1 MEHLLQIVVI
11 SFQVISILGHHGQRG
26 HSLQW
31 FIQLLLVLL
40 GMVLE
45 LMITMTTMVT
55 QSQCHPPGLH
65 ILISIVLINA
75 TRDQPATNGMRQRRI
90 TNKYTLRKRKKRQC
104 KSCIITTGI
113 SLFNVLFLKKYY
125 QRHYKW
131 LSTSPFKG
139 WLAIIP
145 QALLTSFQSNN
156 LENDFQTEP
165 TECPKF
171 HRNDIIT
178 TNVFYSIK
186 GGIERHNEKL
196 SAIPK
201 KKGRLI
207 WITRAGAAPFW
218 GRTTDPFLG

>member
-1 MEHLLQIVVI
+1 
-11 SFQVISILGHHGQRG
+11 
-26 HSLQW
+26 
-31 FIQLLLVLL
+31 
-40 GMVLE
+40 MVLE
-45 LMITMTTMVT
+45 LIKTITTTVT
-55 QSQCHPPGLH
+55 QTQCHPPGLH

-90 TNKYTLRKRKKRQC
+90 TNTYTLRKRKKRQC

-113 SLFNVLFLKKYY
+113 SLFNVLFFKKCY

-186 GGIERHNEKL
+186 GALNVT
-196 SAIPK
+196 
-201 KKGRLI
+201 
-207 WITRAGAAPFW
+207 TRSCRRSPRKDGLY
-218 GRTTDPFLG
+218 G